1 MLRTSLRGLGAFQRA
16 FSTSSAA
23 RLTAE
28 GDRLILGIESSCDD
42 SCVALLSAPPSY
54 TASSIA
60 STSRQTL
67 EDLKDG
73 RCSSSASA
81 GRGRARVLVSKVLRQ
96 DHSQTQGIHPLFAQ
110 HYHMAAMPLAIEQC
124 LAEGG
129 ISAEGREI
137 DAIAV
142 TQGPGMPGCLS
153 VGLTTAKTLAAAWV
167 SQAGGMGKLPDRI

>member
-1 MLRTSLRGLGAFQRA
+1 MLRSSLRGPRTFKRA
-16 FSTSSAA
+16 FSSSSAA

-60 STSRQTL
+60 STSQHTL
-67 EDLKDG
+67 DDITDG
-73 RCSSSASA
+73 QCSSSAS

-129 ISAEGREI
+129 ISPDGREI
-137 DAIAV
+137 DGIAV

-167 SQAGGMGKLPDRI
+167 S

>member
-1 MLRTSLRGLGAFQRA
+1 M
-16 FSTSSAA
+16 
-23 RLTAE
+23 
-28 GDRLILGIESSCDD
+28 
-42 SCVALLSAPPSY
+42 
-54 TASSIA
+54 
-60 STSRQTL
+60 
-67 EDLKDG
+67 
-73 RCSSSASA
+73 
-81 GRGRARVLVSKVLRQ
+81 LVSKVLRQ

-129 ISAEGREI
+129 VSSDGKEI

-167 SQAGGMGKLPDRI
+167 SKFVRKGKLQEFS